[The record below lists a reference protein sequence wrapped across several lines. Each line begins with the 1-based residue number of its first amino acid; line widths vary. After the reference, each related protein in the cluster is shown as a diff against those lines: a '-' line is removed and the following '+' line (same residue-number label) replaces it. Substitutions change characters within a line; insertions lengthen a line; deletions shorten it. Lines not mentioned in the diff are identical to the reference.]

1 MDNIDQIL
9 KEKQEDTKFNEFIKQ
24 FNLINNEITKKQ
36 NELENLDKKRSNIIN
51 DIKSYLKIEN

>member
-24 FNLINNEITKKQ
+24 FNLINTEITKKQ
-36 NELENLDKKRSNIIN
+36 IELENLDKKRSNIIN